1 MLTYNGLNNRNIP
14 FLVLM
19 YVYQYLSI
27 LFIYHNLDR
36 LIFKLPKKRSKKS
49 YNPPLPIAGYLSDM
63 SIIKT
68 KFISDFAHPVQ
79 AIES

>member
-1 MLTYNGLNNRNIP
+1 MLTYNGLNNRHIP

-36 LIFKLPKKRSKKS
+36 LIFDIPV
-49 YNPPLPIAGYLSDM
+49 
-63 SIIKT
+63 KT
-68 KFISDFAHPVQ
+68 KHEWGKPGNVISLRLL
-79 AIES
+79 SK